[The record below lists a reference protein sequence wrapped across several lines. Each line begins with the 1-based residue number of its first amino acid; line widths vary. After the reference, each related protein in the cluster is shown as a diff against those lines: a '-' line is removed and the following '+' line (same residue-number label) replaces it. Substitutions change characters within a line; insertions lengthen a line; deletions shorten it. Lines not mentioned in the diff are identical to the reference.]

1 MSSKRNKT
9 TLEPKMITV
18 LTNWGR
24 HIQVP
29 ANSVKNFA
37 RTHPE
42 EYIHYEGPVPEQII
56 STPKPIFTIGALA
69 AIRQARKAA
78 SSPETLTNC
87 DPGES
92 NYV

>member
-1 MSSKRNKT
+1 MPSKKNKT
-9 TLEPKMITV
+9 SFEPKMITV

-29 ANSVKNFA
+29 EASLKKFA

-42 EYIHYEGPVPEQII
+42 EYIHYEGPVPEKNI

-69 AIRQARKAA
+69 AIRQARNA
-78 SSPETLTNC
+78 SYSNSEGSKT
-87 DPGES
+87 

>member
-1 MSSKRNKT
+1 MPSKRNKT

-29 ANSVKNFA
+29 VESIKKFA
-37 RTHPE
+37 QDHPE
-42 EYIHYEGPVPEQII
+42 EYIHYEGPVPEKII

-69 AIRQARKAA
+69 AIRQARKTGT
-78 SSPETLTNC
+78 SPDLGGGG
-87 DPGES
+87 GEI